1 MDVGYHIVD
10 QQQGLRIYIDD
21 KDFAHLAYEIQFFAD
36 SEQALNHT
44 RPTYL
49 VDAKS
54 GELLLQ
60 YEGLAH
66 AEADGPGGN
75 QKI

>member
-1 MDVGYHIVD
+1 M
-10 QQQGLRIYIDD
+10 
-21 KDFAHLAYEIQFFAD
+21 QFFAD
-36 SEQALNHT
+36 SEQVVNPT

-54 GELLLQ
+54 GEVLLQ

-75 QKI
+75 QKIGFYEYGKEYDPLL